1 METYDEDRREI
12 LNLVGLK
19 YEDKKSNTHDEIH
32 ETKLST
38 EDLTRN
44 YFKTLSK
51 DILENLMIIY
61 KYDVELFGYDPQVYL

>member
-12 LNLVGLK
+12 LNLVGLD
-19 YEDKKSNTHDEIH
+19 YEDKKTNSHDEIH

-44 YFKTLSK
+44 YFKTLPK
-51 DILENLMIIY
+51 DIFKKLKIIY
-61 KYDVELFGYDPQVYL
+61 KYDFELFGYDPQVYL